1 MIMSAQKQ
9 NDYTSFIK
17 NNNILKSAVNGL
29 YRFLVLWIIKYNKS
43 IHGYGIMKE
52 LDKFFKNLIEEGVL
66 KKTNPSKI
74 YPILRQM
81 EEFELI
87 TGTVKMQDEKK
98 VTYYEITDKGEFFID
113 YIFERFILHEKNAQW
128 KLIYDDLVSDK

>member
-1 MIMSAQKQ
+1 MSAQKQ
-9 NDYTSFIK
+9 NDYSSFVK
-17 NNNILKSAVNGL
+17 NNTILKSAVNGL

-128 KLIYDDLVSDK
+128 KLIYDDLVSNK

>member
-1 MIMSAQKQ
+1 MSAQKQ
-9 NDYTSFIK
+9 NDYSSFVK
-17 NNNILKSAVNGL
+17 NNTILKSAVNGL

-74 YPILRQM
+74 YPILKQM
-81 EEFELI
+81 EDFELI
-87 TGTVKMQDEKK
+87 KGTVKNQDEKK
-98 VTYYEITDKGEFFID
+98 VTYYEITEKGEFFID
-113 YIFERFILHEKNAQW
+113 YIFERFILHEKNSQW

>member
-1 MIMSAQKQ
+1 MSAQKQ

-66 KKTNPSKI
+66 KKTNRSKI

-128 KLIYDDLVSDK
+128 KLIYDDLVSNR

>member
-1 MIMSAQKQ
+1 MSAQKQ

-113 YIFERFILHEKNAQW
+113 YIFDRFILHEKNAQW

>member
-1 MIMSAQKQ
+1 MSAQKQ

-128 KLIYDDLVSDK
+128 KLIYDDLVSNK

>member
-1 MIMSAQKQ
+1 MSAQKQ

-29 YRFLVLWIIKYNKS
+29 YRFLVLWIIKYNKC

-128 KLIYDDLVSDK
+128 KLIYDDLVSNK

>member
-1 MIMSAQKQ
+1 MSAQKQ

-81 EEFELI
+81 EDFELI

-113 YIFERFILHEKNAQW
+113 YIFERFILHEKNSQW

>member
-1 MIMSAQKQ
+1 MSAQKQ

-113 YIFERFILHEKNAQW
+113 YIFERFILHEKNSQW

>member
-1 MIMSAQKQ
+1 MSAQKQ

-81 EEFELI
+81 EDFELI

>member
-1 MIMSAQKQ
+1 MSAQKQ
-9 NDYTSFIK
+9 NDYSSFVK
-17 NNNILKSAVNGL
+17 NNTILKSAVNGL

-113 YIFERFILHEKNAQW
+113 YIFERFILHEKNSQW
-128 KLIYDDLVSDK
+128 ILIYDDLVSDK

>member
-1 MIMSAQKQ
+1 MSAQKQ